1 MKTIHALLLLGTA
14 AAALTGLTS
23 CGPATDAAAA
33 TSDDPKDEPTVAVTH
48 PTHTDL
54 SRSVSL
60 TAEFR
65 PYQDVDIHAKV
76 SGYVRDIYVDVGD
89 HVKEGQVLAVLEVPE
104 LEENQRKAEA
114 AVLTAQQDVQSA
126 QAAFEEQDQINH
138 RLNAASKTAPGLIA
152 QQDLDTAADK
162 ARGAA
167 ANLEGAKQK
176 VAEAQA
182 EEDRER
188 TLAEY
193 AKIVAP
199 FDGVVTKRYA
209 DTGSLIQAGTASNTQ
224 SMPLVRLAELK
235 RLRLDFPVPESSVSD
250 VHIGDPVE
258 INVVSLG
265 ETFTAK
271 VSRFAESVD
280 DATRTMLTEVEVSNP
295 DFHYTPGMYATARL
309 TLADKKD
316 ALAVPIQCVSTGENP
331 TVLVLDGQHK
341 VEERPVSIGLETP
354 SMAQIVSGLS
364 DEDFVVLGSRNSVP
378 VGEVALGRVVDGGK
392 L

>member
-1 MKTIHALLLLGTA
+1 MKALSAVLLAGAA
-14 AAALTGLTS
+14 AAALAALTS
-23 CGPATDAAAA
+23 CGSATDAAAA
-33 TSDDPKDEPTVAVTH
+33 TSTVPKDEPTVAVTH
-48 PTHTDL
+48 PTRADF

-104 LEENQRKAEA
+104 LEENQKKAEA
-114 AVLTAQQDVQSA
+114 AVLTAQQEVQGA
-126 QAAFEEQDQINH
+126 QAAFEEQDQISH
-138 RLNAASKTAPGLIA
+138 RLLAASKTAPGLIA
-152 QQDLDTAADK
+152 QQDIDTAADK

-167 ANLEGAKQK
+167 ANLEAAKQK
-176 VAEAQA
+176 VAEAEA
-182 EEDRER
+182 EKDREQ

-193 AKIVAP
+193 ANIVAP

-209 DTGSLIQAGTASNTQ
+209 DTGSLIQAGTTSNTQ
-224 SMPLVRLAELK
+224 SMPLVRLAEMK

-250 VHIGDPVE
+250 VHVGDPVE

-271 VSRFAESVD
+271 VTRFADSVD
-280 DATRTMLTEVEVSNP
+280 DATRTMLTEIEVSNP

-309 TLADKKD
+309 TLADNKN
-316 ALAVPIQCVSTGENP
+316 ALAVPIQCVSTGANP
-331 TVLVLDGQHK
+331 TVLVVDGQHK
-341 VEERPVSIGLETP
+341 VEERPVSIGLESP
-354 SMAQIVSGLS
+354 SMAQIVSGLNEH
-364 DEDFVVLGSRNSVP
+364 DLVVLGSRNSVP
-378 VGEVALGRVVDGGK
+378 VGEVALAREVDGGK

>member
-1 MKTIHALLLLGTA
+1 MKAIPVFLLVGA
-14 AAALTGLTS
+14 AAAAAICGLTS
-23 CGPATDAAAA
+23 CGPAGNAAAA
-33 TSDDPKDEPTVAVTH
+33 TNDPKDVPTVAVTH
-48 PTHTDL
+48 PTRADF

-65 PYQDVDIHAKV
+65 PYQDVDLHAKV

-104 LEENQRKAEA
+104 LDEDQRKAEA
-114 AVLTAQQDVQSA
+114 AVLNAQQEVQSA

-138 RLNAASKTAPGLIA
+138 RLLAASKAAAGLIA

-167 ANLEGAKQK
+167 ANLEAAKQK
-176 VAEAQA
+176 VAEAEA
-182 EEDRER
+182 EKDREQ
-188 TLAEY
+188 TLAGY
-193 AKIVAP
+193 AKIIAP
-199 FDGVVTKRYA
+199 FDGVVTKRFA

-224 SMPLVRLAELK
+224 SMPLVRLAQLN

-250 VHIGDPVE
+250 VHVGDPVE

-271 VSRFAESVD
+271 VTRFADSVD
-280 DATRTMLTEVEVSNP
+280 DATRTMLTEIEVANP
-295 DFHYTPGMYATARL
+295 DFRYTPGMYATARL
-309 TLADKKD
+309 TLADKKN
-316 ALAVPIQCVSTGENP
+316 ALAVPIQCVSTGANP
-331 TVLVLDGQHK
+331 TVLVVDGEHK

-354 SMAQIVSGLS
+354 SLAQIISGLNEQ
-364 DEDFVVLGSRNSVP
+364 DLVVLGSRNSAP
-378 VGEVALGRVVDGGK
+378 IGQVALARQVDGGK